1 MQNMK
6 EREATKVKVPT
17 VPRKG
22 SPAIYAHTTQ
32 LLRTKF
38 GHNNAMVLGAIT
50 TLVG

>member
-1 MQNMK
+1 MK